1 MFPTEK
7 TNINAITVIKPAD
20 PRPEQNLAD
29 PPLQYASYMP
39 PQPVCNFKD
48 PTIDYGFVSSASTIF
63 REEERFGGCVN
74 GGNNLNHFSGVY
86 ASQTPSFCS
95 QMSFHTHL
103 QKHRAD
109 PSAPEQAVLLHIP
122 RNLMG
127 EMLKEDRVTFS
138 GKENENEM
146 EPLVSVYAA
155 QNTSTTHSEQP
166 DFRLADNYGDMG
178 LEETGKDGG
187 GHAEEEEEQ
196 ERRPIFI
203 DWDLKSGKLVLPE
216 LQKWLHS
223 GNEPENGRESTEG
236 GEEEGNVMGELLLG
250 DVFVRQTSE
259 EEEQA
264 TREPETD
271 PEGVEGYNILGKWNL
286 VFPLDG

>member
-1 MFPTEK
+1 
-7 TNINAITVIKPAD
+7 
-20 PRPEQNLAD
+20 
-29 PPLQYASYMP
+29 MP
-39 PQPVCNFKD
+39 PQPVCNCED
-48 PTIDYGFVSSASTIF
+48 LTIDYGFVSSASTIF
-63 REEERFGGCVN
+63 RREEKFRGSVN

-86 ASQTPSFCS
+86 ASQAPSSCS
-95 QMSFHTHL
+95 QRTFHTHL
-103 QKHRAD
+103 QKHRAAPD

-138 GKENENEM
+138 GKEDENENEL
-146 EPLVSVYAA
+146 EPLDSVYAA
-155 QNTSTTHSEQP
+155 QNTSTTLSEQS
-166 DFRLADNYGDMG
+166 DFRLADNYSDMG
-178 LEETGKDGG
+178 LEKTENDGG

-216 LQKWLHS
+216 LAKWIHS
-223 GNEPENGRESTEG
+223 GNKPENGREPTEG

-250 DVFVRQTSE
+250 DVFVRQASE
-259 EEEQA
+259 EEEQPP
-264 TREPETD
+264 REPETH
-271 PEGVEGYNILGKWNL
+271 PEGGEGCNILAKWNL